1 MAGRIPERFID
12 ELLTR
17 IDIVDVIGERV
28 PLKKS
33 GRDWSAR
40 CPFHDERSPSF
51 TVSQNKQFYHC
62 FGCGAH
68 GSAIRFLMD
77 YDRLEFPDAIEELA
91 ARAGLKV
98 EYEGGQRAAP
108 REDVGDLYALLDAAA
123 RWYHE
128 QLAHSGAARA
138 YFEQRGLDAA
148 IIERFRLGYA
158 PDAWDALK
166 NALGGTPQ
174 RLALLDKAGML
185 ASGDRGSRYDRFR
198 DRVMF
203 PILDRRGRTIAF
215 GGRILAPQKAKS
227 TETGKAETQDA
238 SLKESGEGPPVF
250 DSRVQDARTSQTSP
264 VPDSR
269 AQDARKSEGP
279 KYLNSPE
286 TPLFHKGRELFG
298 LWQVRAAHTKIARL
312 IVVEGYMDVIAL
324 HQVGITQAVATLGT
338 ATTSDHAELLFRNAA
353 DVHFCFDGDRAG
365 RQAAWRAVE
374 SVLPRM
380 RDGRQ
385 AWFLFLPDGEDP
397 DSLVRKEG
405 VDGFERRL
413 AAATPL
419 SEFFFAEHARDV
431 NLASIDGK
439 ARLAER
445 ARPMLAQ
452 IPDGAFRDLMAEE
465 LERLT
470 GARTVPLG
478 GSAHAGVQANAHLR
492 AARGRPPQ
500 RSLVRTAITLLVQYP
515 SLGPAIEPPWSFAV
529 LRQPGVALL
538 VELVKL
544 CRERPHLT
552 TGALLEH
559 FAGREEA
566 AALNKLA
573 TVDALIGNEAQARA
587 DFLGAIAQLDVQ
599 TMQQRLDDLRAKQL
613 EGGLGPEEADELR
626 RLLVSKPA
634 HRLG

>member
-17 IDIVDVIGERV
+17 IDIVEVIGERV
-28 PLKKS
+28 PLKKA

-98 EYEGGQRAAP
+98 EYEGGQRAVP
-108 REDVGDLYALLDAAA
+108 REDSTDLYSVLEQAASFF
-123 RWYHE
+123 RT
-128 QLAHSGAARA
+128 QLARSPAAQA
-138 YFEQRGLDAA
+138 YFAGRGLDEA
-148 IIERFRLGYA
+148 ILERFNLGYA

-166 NALGGTPQ
+166 NALGTTPQ
-174 RLALLDKAGML
+174 RLALLDKAGLL

-227 TETGKAETQDA
+227 PLGEAAVAEEVGKGQN
-238 SLKESGEGPPVF
+238 
-250 DSRVQDARTSQTSP
+250 
-264 VPDSR
+264 
-269 AQDARKSEGP
+269 KSDGP

-312 IVVEGYMDVIAL
+312 LVVEGYMDVIAL

-353 DVHFCFDGDRAG
+353 DVYFCFDGDRAG

-405 VDGFERRL
+405 VEGFEQRL

-419 SEFFFAEHARDV
+419 SEFFFTEHSRDV

-452 IPDGAFRDLMAEE
+452 IPDGAFRDLMAAE
-465 LERLT
+465 LERRS
-470 GARTVPLG
+470 GARTITASTANVQ
-478 GSAHAGVQANAHLR
+478 HARAN

-529 LRQPGVALL
+529 LRQPGVPLL

-544 CRERPHLT
+544 CRERPNLT

-559 FAGREEA
+559 FADREEA

-573 TVDALIGNEAQARA
+573 TLEALASDEAQARA

-599 TMQQRLDDLRAKQL
+599 TMKQRLDDLDAKRKAS
-613 EGGLGPEEADELR
+613 GLTPEELDELR

-634 HRLG
+634 HRRA